1 MIQRIVEILVGFKYF
16 RSLTSRVLRVFFVD
30 IPGSVKIKGRIILPH
45 GGMGVVIHP
54 NTIIGDNV
62 RIYQQVTVGRADIWN
77 EKPSESF
84 KGVEIGDNVI
94 LCAGAKVLT
103 EGYLKIGAGTI
114 VGANSV
120 LTKSTGDNEVWAGVP
135 ARFIRMR

>member
-1 MIQRIVEILVGFKYF
+1 MIQRIVEILVEFKYF

-103 EGYLKIGAGTI
+103 EAYLKIGAGTI